1 MVGHRNYNPEWG
13 RWIQPDDIEYLD
25 PTNINGLNLY
35 AYCMN
40 DPVNMYDPTGHFAVT
55 SFLIGLG
62 VSALVGAVVGAASY
76 TTGQVVEY
84 ALSGTFE
91 WSWGALVGS
100 TIGGSIGGAAVF
112 MMGGLGTTALGAFVS
127 GFATEMGSM
136 IGENI
141 SDNAGYS
148 FGDILINSTITGG
161 FSILTAGVMDSIK
174 LSGINY
180 GKGSWTSISKQITTK
195 LYNGTI
201 KNVAMKSIGKMLGAA
216 AYGSIASVIFDG
228 VYSASG
234 TENWVLSWF

>member
-1 MVGHRNYNPEWG
+1 
-13 RWIQPDDIEYLD
+13 
-25 PTNINGLNLY
+25 
-35 AYCMN
+35 
-40 DPVNMYDPTGHFAVT
+40 MYDPSGHIAVI

-62 VSALVGAVVGAASY
+62 VSALIGAVVGAASY

-84 ALSGTFE
+84 VLSGTFE

-112 MMGGLGTTALGAFVS
+112 TMGGLGTTALGTFVS
-127 GFATEMGSM
+127 AFATEMGSM

-161 FSILTAGVMDSIK
+161 FSILTVGVMDSIK
-174 LSGINY
+174 LYGINY
-180 GKGSWTSISKQITTK
+180 GKGSWSSISKQITTK